1 MSRPD
6 RIAKMV
12 SEMAP
17 SGIRTFFDLVVGKP
31 NVIKLAV
38 GEPDFSPPWH
48 VIEAII
54 DSLYAGFTS
63 YSSNQGLLR
72 LREEIAQYLD
82 TRFGVVVDP
91 EKQVLVTTGVSE
103 AIDLALRA
111 LLEPGDEVI
120 VTQPCYVS
128 YAPCVELAYGK
139 PVIVECHP
147 EDGWQVDP
155 ERLEAACNERTKA
168 LLINYPSNPTGATLS
183 KEVLERLVELAVKW
197 DFVILSDE
205 VYAELT
211 FEGDHTAVGSLPG
224 AADHV
229 LTLSGFSKAWAMTGL
244 RLGYA
249 AGPTDIIAAMTK
261 IHQYTMLCA
270 PITAQIG
277 GIEALAGPS
286 DEMRQQLREYG
297 RRRRVF
303 CTGLKELGFPL
314 VEPSGAFYAFPDI
327 RWTGLSSQEF
337 CKRLLM
343 EKEVATVPGDA
354 FGTAGDGYIRCAFAT
369 SIGQLE
375 EALRRIKDFLA
386 AL

>member
-17 SGIRTFFDLVVGKP
+17 SGIRAFFDLVVGKP

-48 VIEAII
+48 VIEAVI

-82 TRFGVVVDP
+82 SRFGVVVDP

-103 AIDLALRA
+103 AIDIALRA

-139 PVIVECHP
+139 PVIIECRP

-168 LLINYPSNPTGATLS
+168 LLINYPCNPKIGRAS
-183 KEVLERLVELAVKW
+183 CRERV
-197 DFVILSDE
+197 
-205 VYAELT
+205 
-211 FEGDHTAVGSLPG
+211 
-224 AADHV
+224 
-229 LTLSGFSKAWAMTGL
+229 
-244 RLGYA
+244 
-249 AGPTDIIAAMTK
+249 
-261 IHQYTMLCA
+261 
-270 PITAQIG
+270 
-277 GIEALAGPS
+277 
-286 DEMRQQLREYG
+286 
-297 RRRRVF
+297 
-303 CTGLKELGFPL
+303 
-314 VEPSGAFYAFPDI
+314 
-327 RWTGLSSQEF
+327 
-337 CKRLLM
+337 
-343 EKEVATVPGDA
+343 
-354 FGTAGDGYIRCAFAT
+354 
-369 SIGQLE
+369 
-375 EALRRIKDFLA
+375 
-386 AL
+386 

>member
-1 MSRPD
+1 
-6 RIAKMV
+6 MV

>member
-1 MSRPD
+1 
-6 RIAKMV
+6 MV

-17 SGIRTFFDLVVGKP
+17 SGIRAFFDLVVGKP

-48 VIEAII
+48 VIEAVI

-82 TRFGVVVDP
+82 SRFGIMVDP

-103 AIDLALRA
+103 AIDIALRA

-139 PVIVECHP
+139 PVIIECRP

-168 LLINYPSNPTGATLS
+168 LLINYPCNPTGATLS

-303 CTGLKELGFPL
+303 CAGLKELGFPL
-314 VEPSGAFYAFPDI
+314 VEPSGTFYAFPDI

-337 CKRLLM
+337 CKQLLM